1 MIPWGLLGQG
11 LKSGLEIY
19 KNKKAADVAMSEA
32 KLLHI
37 EKMKRGEIEFSGK
50 IAENQKNDWK
60 DEFVLLTISSP
71 LFLLG
76 WSVFAEDEKM
86 QEKIDLYF
94 QKLQEMPWWIV
105 GLWVSVVAAIY
116 GQIQKTPNKN
126 FKQDK
131 SYTLDIPSK
140 RNPNQKTFQRI
151 EGGKEQKKK
160 AIQQQQD
167 IYNKQKEDYRSPF
180 KKGGKCEDILVMD
193 QKLLDQK
200 I

>member
-71 LFLLG
+71 LFLLAYG
-76 WSVFAEDEKM
+76 LFLQKM
-86 QEKIDLYF
+86 KKCKRKIDLYF

-116 GQIQKTPNKN
+116 GLKATDVINMNKN
-126 FKQDK
+126 
-131 SYTLDIPSK
+131 
-140 RNPNQKTFQRI
+140 
-151 EGGKEQKKK
+151 GGK
-160 AIQQQQD
+160 
-167 IYNKQKEDYRSPF
+167 
-180 KKGGKCEDILVMD
+180 
-193 QKLLDQK
+193 
-200 I
+200 